1 MSNSSQ
7 LNQVYNQVR
16 NLGVPYEIK
25 ESSGSVI
32 IKISSSH
39 CKQQIFRPKEK
50 FRFHSTRT
58 LNGSSNLDWRAPRN
72 YEESV
77 GSSKSSLPDIPFFR
91 TTPPPYCH
99 TSSPPPSTVL
109 PPRASFSP
117 VTPEAGQTHTSQTDS
132 DISSITTAPTATSL
146 ESTNFVY
153 NEKAQDPKT
162 FVLNPFRCSK
172 RLVVFP
178 RTPTLLN
185 PSPNYNPLNRTSVIV
200 DMSPMEEE
208 KSESG
213 YEALISVMEAFYEQ
227 RRILNKQDLV
237 IVNG

>member
-39 CKQQIFRPKEK
+39 CKQQIFRPIEK

-77 GSSKSSLPDIPFFR
+77 GSNKLSLPDIQFFR

-99 TSSPPPSTVL
+99 TSSSPPSTVL

-146 ESTNFVY
+146 ESTNFVH

-172 RLVVFP
+172 APCCLPQDTHPF
-178 RTPTLLN
+178 
-185 PSPNYNPLNRTSVIV
+185 
-200 DMSPMEEE
+200 
-208 KSESG
+208 ESLPQLQPF
-213 YEALISVMEAFYEQ
+213 E
-227 RRILNKQDLV
+227 
-237 IVNG
+237 